1 MGLGFTNTSKPNDG
15 GGEAATGGGT
25 AGMVF
30 WRRPWC
36 MGRKEKVAV
45 VPVAAGVAVST
56 TIIVII
62 VIMVIMVIIVIIVL
76 MHMPITITLIS
87 NVVIVF

>member
-1 MGLGFTNTSKPNDG
+1 
-15 GGEAATGGGT
+15 
-25 AGMVF
+25 MVF

-56 TIIVII
+56 AIIVII
-62 VIMVIMVIIVIIVL
+62 VIMVIMVIMVIIVIIVL